1 MRDRASLKPRK
12 VGTKDPED
20 LLRILS
26 KIYPED
32 LAYKLFMNLTEK
44 DKGTK
49 TDGRFK

>member
-1 MRDRASLKPRK
+1 MRDRPSLKPRE

-32 LAYKLFMNLTEK
+32 LAYKLFVNLTEK
-44 DKGTK
+44 DKEIK
-49 TDGRFK
+49 KDGEE